1 MLAPP
6 ASPRATRLAKR
17 VRFGQNR
24 EMTID
29 PEMLKRAAEAIRA
42 AEALIITAGA
52 GMGVDSGLP
61 EFRGAEGFWRAY
73 PPFAKLGLSFEQ
85 LANPGLFE
93 QDPALAWGFYGHRF
107 KLYRL
112 TRPHEGF
119 VRLRRWAGKKPRGC
133 FVFTSN
139 VDSQFQEAGY
149 GEERIVECHGSL
161 LHLQCVKPCCAA
173 TWPAPEDLGFTLDP
187 TTMRA
192 AGELPHCRS
201 CGGLAR
207 PNVLMFGDE
216 AWSPGRTSAQGVRFK
231 AWLRSLARGRFV
243 VVEIGAG
250 TRVPTVRST
259 SEQLAVAGRVPLIR
273 INPRESDG
281 PENAI
286 PLAGTASAALLELD
300 ARMT

>member
-1 MLAPP
+1 
-6 ASPRATRLAKR
+6 
-17 VRFGQNR
+17 
-24 EMTID
+24 MTID
-29 PEMLKRAAEAIRA
+29 LGMLERAAEVIRA
-42 AEALIITAGA
+42 AEALIVAAGA

-61 EFRGAEGFWRAY
+61 DFRGSEGFWRAY

-85 LANPGLFE
+85 LANPRWFD
-93 QDPALAWGFYGHRF
+93 QDPELAWGFYGHRF
-107 KLYRL
+107 TLYRS
-112 TRPHEGF
+112 TRPHDGF
-119 VRLRRWAGKKPRGC
+119 ARLRHWAEKKPRGC

-139 VDSQFQEAGY
+139 VDSQFQGAGFV
-149 GEERIVECHGSL
+149 EERIVECHGSL
-161 LHLQCVKPCCAA
+161 MHLQCVKPCCAA
-173 TWPAPEDLGFTLDP
+173 TWPAPEDFEFTLDP

-192 AGELPHCRS
+192 TGELPRCRS

-216 AWSPGRTSAQGVRFK
+216 AWSPGRTSAQEVRFK

-250 TRVPTVRST
+250 THFPTVRST
-259 SEQLAVAGRVPLIR
+259 SEHLAAAGRVPLIR
-273 INPRESDG
+273 INPREFDG

-286 PLAGTASAALLELD
+286 SLAGTASEVLLELD